1 MPFRAETEGQIL
13 RSALPETGAVPRH
26 SPQSV
31 EPMTSRSR
39 MVTILAVLAF
49 VAFLLYSTMSSQQYE
64 CTVTVEFH
72 GGRQTAT
79 ASAATED
86 AAAEQAQTAACGP
99 LAQGMDESIGCG
111 RRPPASRSCR
121 TL

>member
-1 MPFRAETEGQIL
+1 MKL
-13 RSALPETGAVPRH
+13 RYCEARCQAASPSHGTSPLP
-26 SPQSV
+26 V

-49 VAFLLYSTMSSQQYE
+49 VAFLLYSTMASQRYE
-64 CTVTVEFH
+64 CTVTVEFQ

-79 ASAATED
+79 ASAATEN

-99 LAQGMDESIGCG
+99 QARRMD
-111 RRPPASRSCR
+111 
-121 TL
+121 

>member
-1 MPFRAETEGQIL
+1 MPFRAESEVQIL
-13 RSALPETGAVPRH
+13 RGALLRH
-26 SPQSV
+26 RKSCGTSPHPV
-31 EPMTSRSR
+31 EPMTSRTR

-49 VAFLLYSTMSSQQYE
+49 VAFLQYSTMSSQRYQ
-64 CTVTVEFH
+64 CTVTVEFQ

-79 ASAATED
+79 ASAATEN

-99 LAQGMDESIGCG
+99 LARGMDESIGCG
-111 RRPPASRSCR
+111 RRPPVSRSCR